1 MLGVEWGTI
10 MSLTV
15 GLSPGRETLQDCI
28 RVLVVD
34 DHRAVASAMAL
45 AIGMEPGLLAMGV
58 AHCASEA
65 RRLVG
70 ELAPDVVVM
79 DVLLGDSD
87 GIELAG
93 ELIRQHP
100 GLHVVVLTAHVDEA
114 LLRRAAEAGAGA
126 FLLKDGAL
134 ADLLDAIRGSSS
146 DGLVVHPRVIRDL
159 FREMPVRERAPDAAN
174 RTPLTARETEVLML
188 LSEGHNTASIAG
200 KMGITRLT
208 CRGYVK
214 NLLVKLHAH
223 SQLEAVVSARKHGL
237 IGA

>member
-1 MLGVEWGTI
+1 

-15 GLSPGRETLQDCI
+15 GLDPGRETLQACMK
-28 RVLVVD
+28 VLVVD
-34 DHRAVASAMAL
+34 DHQAVAAAMAL
-45 AIGMEPGLLAMGV
+45 AIGMEPGLASVGA
-58 AHCASEA
+58 AHSAAEA
-65 RRLVG
+65 RQRVA

-79 DVLLGDSD
+79 DVLLGDGD
-87 GIELAG
+87 GIEVAA
-93 ELIRQHP
+93 EMIRANP
-100 GLHVVVLTAHVDEA
+100 LLRVVVLTAHVDEA

-126 FLLKDGAL
+126 FLLKEGAL
-134 ADLLDAIRGSSS
+134 VDLLDAIRASGG

-159 FREMPVRERAPDAAN
+159 FREAPPAVPAS
-174 RTPLTARETEVLML
+174 TPLTARETEVLML

>member
-1 MLGVEWGTI
+1 

-15 GLSPGRETLQDCI
+15 GLDPHRETLEECT

-34 DHRAVASAMAL
+34 DHQAVAAAMAL
-45 AIGMEPGLLAMGV
+45 AIGMEPGLASVGA
-58 AHCASEA
+58 AHSAAEA
-65 RRLVG
+65 RQRVA

-79 DVLLGDSD
+79 DVLLGDGD
-87 GIELAG
+87 GIEVAA
-93 ELIRQHP
+93 EMIRGNP
-100 GLHVVVLTAHVDEA
+100 GLRVVVLTAHVDEA

-126 FLLKDGAL
+126 FLLKEGAL
-134 ADLLDAIRGSSS
+134 VDLLDAIRACAV

-159 FREMPVRERAPDAAN
+159 FREAPPAAPTS
-174 RTPLTARETEVLML
+174 TPLTARETEVLML